1 MANLARTPDE
11 VNALLDEWG
20 SFQHCEIAA
29 LWLEPPVKRLEIH
42 SPNLGAAAADPNNPR
57 RPGKIVVQGVLY
69 VHTGSPLLADAPAQ
83 ISSVEFREFT
93 DFWSLS
99 FYFMGTYE
107 HMTVF
112 ATGPLTLEFDDLPPT
127 A

>member
-1 MANLARTPDE
+1 MNIARTPDE

-20 SFQHCEIAA
+20 SFQRCDIAA
-29 LWLEPPVKRLEIH
+29 LWLEPPAKRLELH
-42 SPNLGAAAADPNNPR
+42 SSNLGAAANDPSYPR
-57 RPGKIVVQGVLY
+57 RPGKIVVAGLLY
-69 VHTGSPLLADAPAQ
+69 FHSGSPLLTEGPAQ

-99 FYFMGTYE
+99 FYFMGTFE

-112 ATGPLTLEFDDLPPT
+112 ASGPLSLEFDDLP
-127 A
+127 ASA